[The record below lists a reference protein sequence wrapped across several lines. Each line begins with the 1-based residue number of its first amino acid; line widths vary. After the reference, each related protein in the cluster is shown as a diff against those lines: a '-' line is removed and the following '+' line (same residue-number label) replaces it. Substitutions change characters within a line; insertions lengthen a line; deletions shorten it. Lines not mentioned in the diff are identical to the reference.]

1 MSSSNILYLIMPLE
15 IENIDVNDDL
25 NKNNYNNK
33 INISTND
40 IIDSINDNIDYR
52 NLLIS
57 ENDNNNK

>member
-15 IENIDVNDDL
+15 IENIDINDDL
-25 NKNNYNNK
+25 NKNNYNHK
-33 INISTND
+33 TNISTND